1 MASDMQAE
9 STPTSSILDDSQPTI
24 VCYDP
29 DHPDSPCPICG
40 GLGQVRY
47 EVPVSHPRFGKLFRC
62 PNFPVEA
69 DRDRRERLRKLSNLD
84 IFAGKTFDTFQTDLV
99 DYSESEAQS
108 LATAFNGALN
118 YAQNPDGW
126 LLLEGSYGCGKTHL
140 AAAVGHQRLLQGD
153 TVLFITT
160 PDLLDHLRSTFSPR
174 SETTYDELFDRV
186 RETDL
191 LILDDL
197 GVENPSE
204 WAKEKLFQLINHR
217 YSRRMSTIVTTNSD
231 IDGLDPRLR
240 SRLLD
245 IEITHII
252 KIVAPD
258 YRSRRQNERKQVLS
272 RLHMYVNMTTDNFD
286 PHSNLT
292 YDEQQNLRRAMEAA
306 LKFGSHPHGWL
317 MFVGG
322 YGTGKTHLAA
332 IIANYRHEKGD
343 EVLFITVADL
353 MDYLRTTFHPNSTH
367 TFDELFNKI
376 RDVTLLVLD
385 DLNTQNSSSWAKEK
399 LFQILDFRYVN
410 RLPTILTSAQEI
422 NDIDERIRSRLL
434 DSRVCQNVAI
444 IVPSYALRLKRR

>member
-1 MASDMQAE
+1 MSLTNITFILHKPQLSENIGACARALKNFNFNNLSIVNPKPSFPNDKIIA
-9 STPTSSILDDSQPTI
+9 TSVGAKDVIKKAK
-24 VCYDP
+24 V
-29 DHPDSPCPICG
+29 
-40 GLGQVRY
+40 Y
-47 EVPVSHPRFGKLFRC
+47 ENLETS
-62 PNFPVEA
+62 
-69 DRDRRERLRKLSNLD
+69 LSNLD

-353 MDYLRTTFHPNSTH
+353 MDYP
-367 TFDELFNKI
+367 
-376 RDVTLLVLD
+376 
-385 DLNTQNSSSWAKEK
+385 
-399 LFQILDFRYVN
+399 
-410 RLPTILTSAQEI
+410 LP
-422 NDIDERIRSRLL
+422 
-434 DSRVCQNVAI
+434 
-444 IVPSYALRLKRR
+444 